1 MGSTS
6 AFDIAAIR
14 ASFPALAQQQVFMDN
29 AGGSQVLGSV
39 IDSMTT
45 YLRSTNVQ
53 LGASYPVSRQSTSKF
68 SAGHEAAAKY
78 VNAPRGAEQVVFGP
92 STTQHFRNV
101 STALRTREGDEIV
114 ISKLDHEANVAGWLQ
129 MARWRG
135 LKVVWW
141 TPREGCEEGNP
152 KLVVEDLRELVN
164 ERTRLVACTHTSNI
178 LGTVTDLRSLSEVVH
193 QANPRALFAAD
204 AVAYAPHAPVDV
216 QEFGVDF
223 YSFSW

>member
-1 MGSTS
+1 MATPTPLSLPT
-6 AFDIAAIR
+6 IR
-14 ASFPALAQQQVFMDN
+14 ARFPALAQDQVFMDN

-53 LGASYPVSRQSTSKF
+53 LGASYPVSQASTTKF
-68 SAGHEAAAKY
+68 SAGHDAGAKY
-78 VNAPRGAEQVVFGP
+78 INARPDQVVFGP

-101 STALRTREGDEIV
+101 STALRTQEGDEIV

-129 MARWRG
+129 MAKWRG
-135 LKVVWW
+135 LRVVWW
-141 TPREGCEEGNP
+141 HPRKGCEEGNP
-152 KLVVEDLRELVN
+152 KLVPEDLRELVN

-178 LGTVTDLRSLSEVVH
+178 LGTVTDLRALAEVVH
-193 QANPRALFAAD
+193 AANGRALFAAD
-204 AVAYAPHAPVDV
+204 AVAYAPHARVDV